1 MVAAQREAAIENL
14 PTILAEIETDIDVA
28 SEVDQKKVES
38 TTEDDFDP
46 EEPLDS
52 DEEMAVPHKCVPRQL
67 L

>member
-1 MVAAQREAAIENL
+1 MVAAQREAIEDL
-14 PTILAEIETDIDVA
+14 PTILAETHADIDVA